1 MELRHLRYF
10 VTVAQEQN
18 VTRAAALLH
27 ISQPALSRQIRDLE
41 NEVGVQLLER
51 TPNSLSLT
59 PEGKIFLQECRAIL
73 NRIESAVD
81 KVRTKSQASKT
92 IIRIGYAATPAVE
105 ILNQSMQK
113 FHKLHPLVSV
123 ELFDLS
129 SNGILK
135 GVTEKKLDLGVT
147 VAVSPQSFEGLV
159 LEQLG
164 TYDINVAFHKK
175 HRFAKCKQVPL
186 AEIAKEELITFT
198 RTEHPEAIAVLNKI
212 LAPYT
217 DDPRIV
223 MECDSISSLIVA
235 VESGKGVALG
245 FSTMAKIAGN
255 RIAVRPVTPASLRLP
270 VGVIYNDQRLSD
282 IAHEFL
288 AIIKSVKLKSPRSAT
303 TTLIV

>member
-10 VTVAQEQN
+10 VTVAQQQN

-51 TPNSLSLT
+51 TPNSVHLT
-59 PEGKIFLQECRAIL
+59 PGGKIFLQECNAIL
-73 NRIESAVD
+73 NRVESAVE
-81 KVRTKSQASKT
+81 KVRVKSQAIKSV
-92 IIRIGYAATPAVE
+92 IRIGYAATPAVE
-105 ILNQSMQK
+105 ILNESMQK
-113 FHKLHPLVSV
+113 FHRLHPRVSI

-135 GVTEKKLDLGVT
+135 GVREKKLDLGVT
-147 VAVSPQSFEGLV
+147 VTVSPQSFDGLV

-175 HRFAKCKQVPL
+175 HRFVKYKQVPL
-186 AEIAKEELITFT
+186 SEIAKEELITFT
-198 RTEHPEAIAVLNKI
+198 RTEHPEAIPALHKI
-212 LAPYT
+212 LAQYT
-217 DDPRIV
+217 DDPKIV
-223 MECDSISSLIVA
+223 MECDSISSLFVA
-235 VESGKGVALG
+235 VEAGKGVGLG

-270 VGVIYNDQRLSD
+270 VGVIYNDQRLSEM
-282 IAHEFL
+282 ANEFL
-288 AIIKSVKLKSPRSAT
+288 SIIKSVKLKSHRSLK

>member
-41 NEVGVQLLER
+41 NEVGVELLER
-51 TPNSLSLT
+51 TPNSVRLT
-59 PEGKIFLQECRAIL
+59 PGGKIFLQECRAIL
-73 NRIESAVD
+73 NRIENAVE
-81 KVRTKSQASKT
+81 KVRTKSQVSKT
-92 IIRIGYAATPAVE
+92 VIRIGYAATPAVE
-105 ILNQSMQK
+105 ILNESMQK
-113 FHKLHPLVSV
+113 FHKLHPLVSI

-135 GVTEKKLDLGVT
+135 GVIEKKLDLGVT
-147 VAVSPQSFEGLV
+147 VSVSPQSFEGVV

-175 HRFAKCKQVPL
+175 HRFGKYKQVPL
-186 AEIAKEELITFT
+186 SEIAKEELITFT
-198 RTEHPEAIAVLNKI
+198 RTEHPEAIPALQKI
-212 LAPYT
+212 LRPYT
-217 DDPRIV
+217 DDPKIV
-223 MECDSISSLIVA
+223 MECDSISSLFVA

-245 FSTMAKIAGN
+245 FSTMAKLAGN

-270 VGVIYNDQRLSD
+270 VGVIYNDQRLSEM
-282 IAHEFL
+282 ANEFL
-288 AIIKSVKLKSPRSAT
+288 SIIKSVKLKSHRSAK